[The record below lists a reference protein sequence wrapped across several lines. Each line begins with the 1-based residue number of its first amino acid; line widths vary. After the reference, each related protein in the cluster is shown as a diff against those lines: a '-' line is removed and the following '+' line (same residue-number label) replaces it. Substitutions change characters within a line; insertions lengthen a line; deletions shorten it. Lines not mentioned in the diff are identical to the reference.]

1 MILGFIL
8 GLSPGFRVLILSSL
22 RSEVLFEALD
32 SKSKKSQ
39 MKAVGGGG
47 IWLVGAGRRSA
58 SGVVLRW
65 TQGLAARR

>member
-22 RSEVLFEALD
+22 RSEVLFEALG

-39 MKAVGGGG
+39 MKAVGGEGT
-47 IWLVGAGRRSA
+47 WLVGAGRETA

-65 TQGLAARR
+65 TQGLAA